1 MTISKHRRRKS
12 RHSTRLAAFNSTQS
26 AAKRRATN
34 DARRM
39 ALEPPLY
46 PAERKAGAHV
56 DEFIHARIYGQTV
69 FVELRAP
76 FATSAARPRC
86 ECVSVWAD
94 GACIIRSTGKT
105 GAFAAAAERIARPVS
120 RKQLAGM
127 QQGYSQAD
135 EAEIAAEF
143 GA

>member
-1 MTISKHRRRKS
+1 
-12 RHSTRLAAFNSTQS
+12 
-26 AAKRRATN
+26 
-34 DARRM
+34 M

-46 PAERKAGAHV
+46 PAERRAGTDAG
-56 DEFIHARIYGQTV
+56 EFIHARIYGQTV

-86 ECVSVWAD
+86 ECVSVWLGD
-94 GACIIRSTGKT
+94 ECIIRSTGKT

-127 QQGYSQAD
+127 QQGYSVAD
-135 EAEIAAEF
+135 EAELAAEF

>member
-1 MTISKHRRRKS
+1 MPISKLRRLKNRHKWGDYNATPGSFARRR
-12 RHSTRLAAFNSTQS
+12 AAW
-26 AAKRRATN
+26 

-69 FVELRAP
+69 FLELRAP
-76 FATSAARPRC
+76 FATSSARPRC

-127 QQGYSQAD
+127 RKYR
-135 EAEIAAEF
+135 EAVYVL
-143 GA
+143 